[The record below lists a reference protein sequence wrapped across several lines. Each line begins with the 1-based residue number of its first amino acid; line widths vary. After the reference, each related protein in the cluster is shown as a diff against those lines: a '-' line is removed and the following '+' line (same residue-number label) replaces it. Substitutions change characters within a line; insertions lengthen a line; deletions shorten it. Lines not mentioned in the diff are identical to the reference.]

1 MEFHNKPLNRVYAE
15 TLNELIE
22 ANPAVYC
29 LEADLARASMAV
41 PLVKEKHPGHYVN
54 VGVCEAN
61 MMGVGAGM
69 AREGKI
75 PFCATFT
82 AFAARR
88 ACDQVAISVAYANT
102 NVKVI
107 GMEPGHTSGPNG
119 GTHMCFE
126 DIAIMRALPNM
137 HVYSP
142 ADVYE
147 LQSMM
152 RHMAAN
158 DQPTYMQLL
167 RISPGVLFDDS
178 YTFEP
183 GKLVRIS
190 EGNDV
195 TLVSL
200 GFMSNLARAA
210 QEQLEKQGIGVDL
223 LHCPCVK
230 PFDRDKLLA
239 SAEKT
244 GAVVTVESQNILG
257 GLGSA
262 VCEALTEHCPL
273 PAKRLGIPD
282 SFGEVIASF
291 DYLMEKHGYG
301 IGSMVDACKAV
312 MHGKRATAV

>member
-1 MEFHNKPLNRVYAE
+1 MEFREKPQNCVYAE
-15 TLNELIE
+15 TLNELID
-22 ANPAVYC
+22 ADPNVYC
-29 LEADLARASMAV
+29 LEADLARASMAL
-41 PLVKEKHPGHYVN
+41 PLVKEKHPDHYVN
-54 VGVCEAN
+54 VGVSEAN

-126 DIAIMRALPNM
+126 DIAIMRAMPNM

-147 LQSMM
+147 LRSMM
-152 RHMAAN
+152 RHMAGHY
-158 DQPTYMQLL
+158 QPTYMQLL
-167 RISPGVLFDDS
+167 RISAGVLFDDS
-178 YTFEP
+178 YSFTP

-190 EGNDV
+190 GGSDV

-200 GFMSNLARAA
+200 GFMSNLARQA
-210 QEQLEKQGIGVDL
+210 QQQLEAEGIGVDL
-223 LHCPCVK
+223 LHCPCLK
-230 PFDRDKLLA
+230 PFDQAALIA

-262 VCEALTEHCPL
+262 VCETLSEHCPV

-282 SFGEVIASF
+282 SFGEVIESA
-291 DYLMEKHGYG
+291 DYLLEKHGYG
-301 IGSMVDACKAV
+301 VDSMVVACKAV
-312 MHGKRATAV
+312 MAKSDRCP